1 MPTPIA
7 EEVANI
13 AAALVRAIA
22 EAASELG
29 QSGPDGEFPR
39 IVMHARELHTLLLEK
54 LIAVEPAVDEQVRGL
69 CDTIG
74 NRIELLEE
82 ALRD

>member
-1 MPTPIA
+1 MALPNA

-22 EAASELG
+22 EATTELREN
-29 QSGPDGEFPR
+29 GPDGEFPG
-39 IVMHARELHTLLLEK
+39 IVLRTRELHTLLLEK
-54 LIAVEPAVDEQVRGL
+54 LLAVEPAVDEQVRGL

-74 NRIELLEE
+74 NRIDRLEE
-82 ALRD
+82 ALRE